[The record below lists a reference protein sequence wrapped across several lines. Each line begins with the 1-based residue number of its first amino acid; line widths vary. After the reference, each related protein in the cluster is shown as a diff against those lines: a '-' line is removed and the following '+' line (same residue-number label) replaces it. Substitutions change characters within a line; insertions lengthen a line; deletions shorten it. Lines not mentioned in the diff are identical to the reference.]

1 MHALEPLV
9 AVLVGL
15 LQRHVQVVVRLLRGK
30 VLQRMKQ
37 ARFHSLLLK
46 QGQAASRY
54 LAFTLAK
61 FPDPDYCTHYDVE
74 LGVDIDQLVLVVHD
88 GQRRDSEV
96 DKLVERLDDGRV
108 VVRDLDVVVG
118 PDVEIPDGALEVA
131 RLRQVVYLRGKG
143 VNRHMLAGWVSAV

>member
-1 MHALEPLV
+1 M
-9 AVLVGL
+9 
-15 LQRHVQVVVRLLRGK
+15 
-30 VLQRMKQ
+30 
-37 ARFHSLLLK
+37 
-46 QGQAASRY
+46 
-54 LAFTLAK
+54 
-61 FPDPDYCTHYDVE
+61 
-74 LGVDIDQLVLVVHD
+74 LVVHD